1 MKLVFPLYDQL
12 HIHGCTTSCIES
24 SIISSSYNIVQVE
37 PFASLVSLPHLNVPR
52 LLINREVVGPFRH
65 RRKRSTDVA
74 MTGDLVEC
82 VSQLADIAG
91 WTQELDVLVKG
102 EVVPVSCHF
111 TV

>member
-1 MKLVFPLYDQL
+1 MDEISPSRCK
-12 HIHGCTTSCIES
+12 ISCIES
-24 SIISSSYNIVQVE
+24 LVTSPSYAQVE

-52 LLINREVVGPFRH
+52 MLINREVVGPFRH

-91 WTQELDVLVKG
+91 WTKELETLVKG
-102 EVVPVSCHF
+102 ELKVAVTS
-111 TV
+111 

>member
-1 MKLVFPLYDQL
+1 MY
-12 HIHGCTTSCIES
+12 I
-24 SIISSSYNIVQVE
+24 QVE
-37 PFASLVSLPHLNVPR
+37 PFASLVSLAHLNVPR

-91 WTQELDVLVKG
+91 WKEELDTLVKG
-102 EVVPVSCHF
+102 ELVPGSCHYILLQ
-111 TV
+111 V